1 MATLNTDHNT
11 ITDCN
16 KILKKMLMRHRYYI
30 LTVLRSLPLK
40 SGLFYKIFEEIT
52 MENFQNSPSKRKKRL
67 ASWFR
72 CSISA
77 IALITS
83 SNINAESDV
92 ASIDFTTKTAYL
104 PAVKVQTLGTFNIKL
119 DLLNEAPIEFVIKEV
134 TPAPKATNPLATFNF
149 RTGILHIPFVKVIVD
164 KETGAEDY
172 YGDMKLV
179 QGSSGKFV
187 VTKGA
192 LAKEMAVFELLAT
205 KPHSLTDISS
215 KSAELKATLTAI
227 ASAIESE
234 PDMNV
239 VVGSQTFPSIDSEVG
254 HMLEIS
260 FSQDSKFL
268 NLGLQYGIVLPW
280 KIAAYTDGSTIKVI
294 AGVPQTLVRS
304 YFKDDKNIKQLLSLA
319 SQYQSK
325 IEKVVASAL
334 QSLGF
339 TTNINSIIKN
349 TQLGDTEITAIEM
362 AHGKKLTPDFAFPS
376 ITITDSSVDVETV
389 INGIT
394 KRFLADETG
403 DHAVLPNAINNY
415 LSGSISFE
423 ELFKVIEQGKDI
435 WAKGGA
441 FQDWDLLRTMEFS
454 DEQAGIY
461 QRMEIYQQFYATMGL
476 GFGLHHIPAL
486 PCSVGVWKDSKGI
499 HINLTNPRFIF
510 AYLFPDIKLDS
521 NNEKQQRMR
530 KILKF
535 FPSILFNEL
544 ANMINGVINDLGGT
558 EKFQLLP
565 LRTYSARAF
574 YGDPTLQRIV
584 AIDVPEMKL
593 VSTQST
599 PGKVPYPVDRA
610 GNEDKVYAITRG
622 SHWIDVYDARLTK
635 YLYNIPLQ
643 HGPRSAEGYNTALG
657 LVLVTGSDKA
667 MASLI
672 DPKTDTVVAVAGNDI
687 KTHPKDYGGSL
698 SSGHPF
704 WLTERLFVIIDRANR
719 KIQMYRLNGQMGNW
733 ETELVNEVA
742 TPTSVHY
749 IIPRENNTSHTY
761 YAIAEGSVEQP
772 PLLLELQLQNE
783 KILLNKQ
790 VTIKAM
796 GVTGKGSHHGDFHPD
811 GKHIYIGTDEGHC
824 FVVNRDNM
832 KVVKVIETGK
842 GHGHTTFVPKRNI
855 AITTNHKD
863 TYISIIDTIKH
874 TKITDI
880 MVSGEQQNNQKL
892 QSHTY
897 YISPDSRYYYAFAS
911 DNGIF
916 YELDLEK
923 LKITQTVKT
932 GGTPIQGVFIDRSEW
947 MGN

>member
-1 MATLNTDHNT
+1 
-11 ITDCN
+11 
-16 KILKKMLMRHRYYI
+16 
-30 LTVLRSLPLK
+30 
-40 SGLFYKIFEEIT
+40 
-52 MENFQNSPSKRKKRL
+52 MENCQNSPSKTKKRL
-67 ASWFR
+67 ASR
-72 CSISA
+72 LKKSISA
-77 IALITS
+77 IALIIV
-83 SNINAESDV
+83 SNNIHAQEAEV

-104 PAVKVQTLGTFNIKL
+104 PAVKVQALGTFNIKL
-119 DLLNEAPIEFVIKEV
+119 ELLNQAPIEFIIKEV
-134 TPAPKATNPLATFNF
+134 TPAPNATNPLATFNF

-164 KETGAEDY
+164 KKTGAEDY

-187 VTKGA
+187 VTKGV

-234 PDMNV
+234 ADMNA
-239 VVGSQTFPSIDSEVG
+239 QTFPPIDSELG
-254 HMLEIS
+254 HMLEVS

-280 KIAAYTDGSTIKVI
+280 KIAAYTDGNTIKVI
-294 AGVPQTLVRS
+294 VGVPQTLIRS

-334 QSLGF
+334 QSLNF
-339 TTNINSIIKN
+339 KTNINTIIKN
-349 TQLGDTEITAIEM
+349 TQLGETEIAAIEA
-362 AHGKKLTPDFAFPS
+362 AHGNKLTQDFAIPS
-376 ITITDSSVDVETV
+376 ITITDNSVDVKTV
-389 INGIT
+389 INAIT
-394 KRFLADETG
+394 KAFLDDQKG
-403 DHAVLPNAINNY
+403 DHAVLPNAVNNY
-415 LSGSISFE
+415 LAGSMSFE
-423 ELFKVIEQGKDI
+423 DFFKLIEQGKDI
-435 WAKGGA
+435 WAKGEA
-441 FQDWDLLRTMEFS
+441 FQNWDLLKTMDFS
-454 DEQAGIY
+454 DETGNTY
-461 QRMEIYQQFYATMGL
+461 QRIEVSQQFYASMGMR
-476 GFGLHHIPAL
+476 FGLHHMPAL
-486 PCSVGVWKDSKGI
+486 PCSVGVWKDSTGV
-499 HINLTNPRFIF
+499 HINLTNPRFLF
-510 AYLFPDIKLDS
+510 DYLFSDIKLDP

-530 KILKF
+530 QILKL
-535 FPSILFNEL
+535 FPSILYNEL
-544 ANMINGVINDLGGT
+544 ANMINGAINDLAGT
-558 EKFQLLP
+558 EKFELLP

-584 AIDVPEMKL
+584 AIDIPEMKL

-622 SHWIDVYDARLTK
+622 SNWIDVYDVRLTK
-635 YLYNIPLQ
+635 HLYNIPLQ
-643 HGPRSAEGYNTALG
+643 HGPRSAEAYNTALG
-657 LVLVTGSDKA
+657 LILVTGSDKA

-672 DPKTDTVVAVAGNDI
+672 DPKTDTVVAVAGNDT
-687 KTHPKDYGGSL
+687 KTNPKDYGGSL
-698 SSGHPF
+698 ASGHPF

-733 ETELVNEVA
+733 QTELVNEVA

-749 IIPRENNTSHTY
+749 IIPRDNNTSDTY

-772 PLLLELQLQNE
+772 PLLLELELKNEQLM
-783 KILLNKQ
+783 LNRQ
-790 VTIKAM
+790 VAIKAM
-796 GVTGKGSHHGDFHPD
+796 GITGKGSHHGDFHPD

-824 FVVNRDNM
+824 FVVNLANM

-863 TYISIIDTIKH
+863 TYISIIDTINH

-880 MVSGEQQNNQKL
+880 TVSGEQQNKQKL

-897 YISPDSRYYYAFAS
+897 YLSPDNRYYYAFAS

-947 MGN
+947 MGH